1 MKLKHCAIY
10 YLLDGNAFR
19 NDDDPVS
26 FLLSSDLDL
35 FLALRKTT
43 VSMYIVGSPKVVSEK
58 SAEFLALPI
67 IFWVDFFPSS
77 IFSFFMPGLLLG
89 FFHLLALVSL

>member
-1 MKLKHCAIY
+1 MRLKIIKLKHCAIY

-43 VSMYIVGSPKVVSEK
+43 VSMYIVGSPKVVS
-58 SAEFLALPI
+58 
-67 IFWVDFFPSS
+67 
-77 IFSFFMPGLLLG
+77 
-89 FFHLLALVSL
+89 

>member
-1 MKLKHCAIY
+1 MRLKIIKLKHCAIY

-43 VSMYIVGSPKVVSEK
+43 VSMYIVGSPKVISVQ
-58 SAEFLALPI
+58 
-67 IFWVDFFPSS
+67 
-77 IFSFFMPGLLLG
+77 SF
-89 FFHLLALVSL
+89 